1 VAVTSGLGGLSVLVT
16 CYNKIEFVEKCFLA
30 LVEMENLGAS
40 VIIIDDGSTDGSSE
54 LLLKLKME
62 LNSKIQVLRT
72 ANQGAGPAR
81 LLSIEMAETDFIFF
95 LDIDD
100 LPFTPAI
107 QELLFAFK
115 LSRADIALGNYK
127 VMQSTQSSLMPL
139 SLSEFRQVSLSNYR
153 NEFKEAMGWWRYIYK
168 RDFLLKS
175 HNMIGRAF
183 DDFGNKK
190 FVLDD
195 LFWMIHLSSQNL
207 EVLVSPA
214 SLSIYH
220 YNLPDENA
228 DKRWASYLKQVSY
241 LPEAASKFLSFLKI
255 NSCDHDVPWM
265 RMATLT
271 DVWNH
276 MPLLPFFSCFDSYYS
291 SFRLSCDIFGKSPS
305 GYIKASTYLYL
316 AVVKRVVR
324 VLRNL

>member
-1 VAVTSGLGGLSVLVT
+1 VTSSRPLDELSVLVT
-16 CYNKIEFVEKCFLA
+16 CYNKIEYVEDCFAA
-30 LVEMENLGAS
+30 LLELENLGAD
-40 VIIIDDGSTDGSSE
+40 VIVVDDGSTDGSSE
-54 LLLKLKME
+54 LLLSLRAKA
-62 LNSKIQVLRT
+62 NSRMQITKTL
-72 ANQGAGPAR
+72 NQGAGPAR
-81 LLSIEMAETDFIFF
+81 RLSIEQAQTDFVFF

-100 LPFTPAI
+100 LPFTSAL
-107 QELLFAFK
+107 QELLLAFK
-115 LSRADIALGNYK
+115 SSQADIALGNYK
-127 VMQSTQSSLMPL
+127 VMQNTQSSLMPV
-139 SLSEFRQVSLSNYR
+139 SLSEFRQVSLSYYR

-183 DDFGNKK
+183 DDFGNKE

-241 LPEAASKFLSFLKI
+241 LPEAASKFLSFLEI

-276 MPLLPFFSCFDSYYS
+276 MPLLPFFSCFGSYYS

-316 AVVKRVVR
+316 GVVKRVVR